1 MFTVKGQGFGSK
13 LDEQCS
19 RAQQDG
25 RLCTDLLQVPITF
38 EVQDTVRMGEQ
49 KDHKLCSKVNTLTIG
64 TGNGWQRVLLYQ
76 LENGLKTLL

>member
-25 RLCTDLLQVPITF
+25 RLCTDLLQVPLTF

-49 KDHKLCSKVNTLTIG
+49 EDHKLCSKTNTLTPI
-64 TGNGWQRVLLYQ
+64 GNGK
-76 LENGLKTLL
+76 GFSSTS